1 MHILYIHQHFAT
13 PAGSTGTRSYEF
25 ARRWV
30 KAGHKVTLI
39 TGHYDV
45 GGLQVAGALYRKQ
58 NIEGINVIIV
68 GTKYSNKQ
76 SYLRRVTS
84 FLSFCLLS
92 IYAGLRIKKIDV
104 IYASSTP
111 LTVGIPAMVI
121 KWVKR
126 VPFIFEVRDQW
137 PEIPIELNI
146 ITNSFLIKILLWLEK
161 TIYKNCSSIVA
172 LSPGAAVRIRAVL
185 QSSCVVRDAYR
196 EKENTQYAIPPSS
209 EAKGRNTQYKPITV
223 IPNSCDTDLFRPD
236 INGATI
242 RQRMGWGDKLVLLHT
257 GAMGKVNGL
266 DFVIDAA
273 ERLKD
278 HSDIIFVLIGDGNQ
292 KSSLESKVKKLDLA
306 NVEILPSVPKHQL
319 PEIVA
324 AADIALVV
332 IANYP
337 IIEHNC
343 ANKFFDGLSAGVPVL
358 LNYSGWQRKILEGNE
373 AGFGC
378 DLCNLDQFVEKV
390 LYLNSHSRQVEQMG
404 QNARQVAVKKFNR
417 DDLAKQALELIS
429 SVI

>member
-58 NIEGINVIIV
+58 TIEGINVVVV

-76 SYLRRVTS
+76 SYLRRITS

-92 IYAGLRIKKIDV
+92 IYAGMRTKGVDV

-137 PEIPIELNI
+137 PEIPIELSI
-146 ITNSFLIKILLWLEK
+146 ITNRFLIKILLWLEK
-161 TIYKNCSSIVA
+161 TIYRNCSSLIA
-172 LSPGAAVRIRAVL
+172 LSPGQADGIRAVL
-185 QSSCVVRDAYR
+185 T
-196 EKENTQYAIPPSS
+196 EE
-209 EAKGRNTQYKPITV
+209 KPITV
-223 IPNSCDTDLFRPD
+223 IPNSCDIDLFMPD
-236 INGATI
+236 IDGSAI
-242 RQRMGWGDKLVLLHT
+242 RQRMGWGDKLVLLHA

-292 KSSLESKVKKLDLA
+292 KSSLESKVKELGLT
-306 NVEILPSVPKHQL
+306 NVEILSSVPKREL
-319 PEIVA
+319 SDFYA
-324 AADIALVV
+324 AANIGLV
-332 IANYP
+332 IIGNFP
-337 IIEHNC
+337 IIEHNS
-343 ANKFFDGLSAGVPVL
+343 ANKFFDSLSAGKPVL
-358 LNYSGWQRKILEGNE
+358 LNYSGWQRKILEDNE

-404 QNARQVAVKKFNR
+404 QNARRVAVKNFNR
-417 DDLAKQALELIS
+417 DELAKQALELTS
-429 SVI
+429 SVIKHE

>member
-13 PAGSTGTRSYEF
+13 PTGSTGTRSYEF

-39 TGHYDV
+39 AGHYDI
-45 GGLQVAGALYRKQ
+45 GGLQAARALYKKQ

-92 IYAGLRIKKIDV
+92 IYAGLRIKGVDV

-121 KWVKR
+121 KWVKHI
-126 VPFIFEVRDQW
+126 PFVFEVRDQW
-137 PEIPIELNI
+137 PEIPIELGV
-146 ITNSFLIKILLWLEK
+146 ITNRFLIKILLWLEK

-172 LSPGAAVRIRAVL
+172 LSSGQADGIRAVL
-185 QSSCVVRDAYR
+185 T
-196 EKENTQYAIPPSS
+196 EE
-209 EAKGRNTQYKPITV
+209 KPITV
-223 IPNSCDTDLFRPD
+223 IPNSCDTDVFRPD
-236 INGATI
+236 IDGSAI
-242 RQRMGWGDKLVLLHT
+242 RQRMSWGDKLVLLHT

-266 DFVIDAA
+266 DFIIDAA

-278 HSDIIFVLIGDGNQ
+278 HSDIVFVLIGDGNQ
-292 KSSLESKVKKLDLA
+292 KPFLESRVKELGLR
-306 NVEILPSVPKHQL
+306 NVEILPSVPKQQL
-319 PEIVA
+319 PKILA

-332 IANYP
+332 IANYL

-343 ANKFFDGLSAGVPVL
+343 ANKFFDGLSAGKPVL
-358 LNYSGWQRKILEGNE
+358 LNYSGWQKKILEENK
-373 AGFGC
+373 AGIGC
-378 DLCNLDQFVEKV
+378 DLCNLEQFVEKV
-390 LYLNSHSRQVEQMG
+390 LYLNSHRHQVEQMG
-404 QNARQVAVKKFNR
+404 QNARQVAVENFNR

-429 SVI
+429 WVISYE